1 MKKFLSILLTA
12 TMIVGV
18 FTFGVSAAAT
28 PIIGNGANDGSTN
41 NGSFTDGVENFDN
54 KQTTAKIE
62 LTIQEPQDRYAVDI
76 EFGNLIFTMSGGL
89 EWNVDSHSFQANSEL
104 PSIETTVTLTNHSS
118 KSVYWLVK
126 PEAADTL
133 NSVIKFVCDNDLASY
148 SSEVADAQTGNPG
161 TETVTVT
168 LKKIEDVSDTDVLN
182 AFANSAVDH
191 TVTLGTITV
200 TVSMNTLQT
209 DS

>member
-1 MKKFLSILLTA
+1 MKKLLAILMTVA
-12 TMIVGV
+12 MIVGA
-18 FTFGVSAAAT
+18 FTFGVSADSF
-28 PIIGNGANDGSTN
+28 IGNGAGDESTN
-41 NGSFTDGVENFDN
+41 DGSFTDGVKNFDN
-54 KQTTAKIE
+54 KQTTVQIK

-76 EFGNLIFTMSGGL
+76 EFGNLSFTMSGGL

-104 PSIETTVTLTNHSS
+104 PSIETPVTLTNHSS

-126 PEAADTL
+126 PEAADAL
-133 NSVIKFVCDNDLASY
+133 SSVIKFVCSNGLASY
-148 SSEVADAQTGNPG
+148 SSEVADAQDGSPK

-168 LKKIEDVSDTDVLN
+168 LKEIENVSDTDVLK
-182 AFANSAVDH
+182 AFANSAVNH
-191 TVTLGTITV
+191 TVTLGTINV